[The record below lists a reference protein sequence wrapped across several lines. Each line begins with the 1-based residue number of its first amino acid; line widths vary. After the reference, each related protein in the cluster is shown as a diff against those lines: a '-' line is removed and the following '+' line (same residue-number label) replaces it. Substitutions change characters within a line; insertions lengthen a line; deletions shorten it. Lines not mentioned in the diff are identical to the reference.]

1 MGAGGRCWII
11 SLVASFEFPSGG
23 KKRGDFCRE
32 NMRTVVAVE
41 LRRVKET
48 GEGEKNCRSKI

>member
-1 MGAGGRCWII
+1 M

-23 KKRGDFCRE
+23 KKKGDFCRE